1 MRKLN
6 PMTINGPSR
15 SAMLVAACRA
25 LAEECEPS
33 QRLIN
38 DPFAR
43 AFVDDR
49 AMQAARLDVPLQRVL
64 RLRTRYIDDRVTA
77 FCAKYP
83 NAEVL
88 LLGAG
93 LDARPFRLDIAAR
106 FIEIDMPG
114 SVDGKQQ
121 ILDSLGVTARDRR
134 AAGVDLTV
142 DRVPPALSAL
152 GFDTSSPSFVVWEG
166 VVFYLSEPAAIEVVN
181 DLASV
186 LAPGSELVFDYS
198 DRPKSGGFAERANT
212 DRIAASLIEG
222 GEPLRNGLSDAL
234 GTLEAA
240 GFDVL
245 DDGPVEELGPRYG
258 LAPFERVYPARILH
272 AARR

>member
-1 MRKLN
+1 
-6 PMTINGPSR
+6 
-15 SAMLVAACRA
+15 MLVAACRA

-38 DPFAR
+38 DPFAHE
-43 AFVDDR
+43 FVDDR
-49 AMQAARLDVPLQRVL
+49 AMEAARLDIPLQRVL

-106 FIEIDMPG
+106 FIEMDMPG
-114 SVDGKQQ
+114 SVEGKQQ
-121 ILDSLGVTARDRR
+121 ILDSLGMTARDRR
-134 AAGVDLTV
+134 AVGVDLTV

-152 GFDTSSPSFVVWEG
+152 GFDISSPAFVVWEG
-166 VVFYLSEPAAIEVVN
+166 VVFYLSETAAIGVIN

-198 DRPKSGGFAERANT
+198 DRPKQSGFDAKANT
-212 DRIAASLIEG
+212 EKIAVSLSEG

-234 GTLEAA
+234 GTLGAA

-272 AARR
+272 ARRR

>member
-1 MRKLN
+1 MS
-6 PMTINGPSR
+6 TSGPSR

-25 LAEECEPS
+25 LAEECETS
-33 QRLIN
+33 ERLIS

-43 AFVDDR
+43 SFVDDR
-49 AMQAARLDVPLQRVL
+49 AMEAARLDPPLQRVL

-77 FCAKYP
+77 FCVAHP

-93 LDARPFRLDIAAR
+93 LDARPFRLDVDAR
-106 FIEIDMPG
+106 FIEMDIPA
-114 SVDGKQQ
+114 SVDGKQR
-121 ILDSLGVTARDRR
+121 ILDSLGIAARDRR
-134 AAGVDLTV
+134 AVGVDLTV

-152 GFDTSSPSFVVWEG
+152 GFDSSSPAFVVWEG
-166 VVFYLSEPAAIEVVN
+166 VVFYLNETDAVGVIN

-198 DRPKSGGFAERANT
+198 DRPKRGGFENTEKIAE
-212 DRIAASLIEG
+212 SLSKG

-234 GTLEAA
+234 GTLDAA

-245 DDGPVEELGPRYG
+245 DDGAVEELGPRYG
-258 LAPFERVYPARILH
+258 LAPFPRVYPARILH
-272 AARR
+272 ARRR

>member
-1 MRKLN
+1 
-6 PMTINGPSR
+6 MTTNGPSR

-25 LAEECEPS
+25 LAVECEPS
-33 QRLIN
+33 QRLID

-49 AMQAARLDVPLQRVL
+49 AMEAARRDVPLQRVL
-64 RLRTRYIDDRVTA
+64 RLRTKYIDDRIIA
-77 FCAKYP
+77 FCATFP

-106 FIEIDMPG
+106 FIEMDMPG
-114 SVDGKQQ
+114 SVEGKQQ

-134 AAGVDLTV
+134 AVGVDLTV

-152 GFDTSSPSFVVWEG
+152 GFVTSSPAFVVWEG
-166 VVFYLSEPAAIEVVN
+166 VVFYLNETAATGAIN

-186 LAPGSELVFDYS
+186 LAPRSELVFDYS
-198 DRPKSGGFAERANT
+198 DRPKQSDIDVRANT
-212 DRIAASLIEG
+212 EKIAASLSEG

-234 GTLEAA
+234 GTLDAA
-240 GFDVL
+240 GFEVL

-258 LAPFERVYPARILH
+258 LAPFDRVYPARILH
-272 AARR
+272 ARRR

>member
-1 MRKLN
+1 MS
-6 PMTINGPSR
+6 TSGPSR

-25 LAEECEPS
+25 LAEECAPS
-33 QRLIN
+33 QRLIS

-43 AFVDDR
+43 SFVDDR
-49 AMQAARLDVPLQRVL
+49 ALEAARLDPPLQRVL
-64 RLRTRYIDDRVTA
+64 RLRTRYIDDRVVS
-77 FCAKYP
+77 FCASHP

-93 LDARPFRLDIAAR
+93 LDARPFRLDVEAR
-106 FIEIDMPG
+106 FIEMDMPA

-121 ILDSLGVTARDRR
+121 ILDSLGVVARDRR
-134 AAGVDLTV
+134 AVGVDLTV

-152 GFDTSSPSFVVWEG
+152 GFDRSSPAFVVWEG
-166 VVFYLSEPAAIEVVN
+166 VVFYLSETAAVRVIN

-198 DRPKSGGFAERANT
+198 ARPAQSDFDARANT
-212 DRIAASLIEG
+212 DRIAASLSAG

-234 GTLEAA
+234 GTLDAA

-245 DDGPVEELGPRYG
+245 DDGAVEELGPRYG
-258 LAPFERVYPARILH
+258 LDPFARVYPARILH
-272 AARR
+272 ARRR

>member
-1 MRKLN
+1 MA
-6 PMTINGPSR
+6 TSGPSR

-33 QRLIN
+33 ERLIS

-43 AFVDDR
+43 SFVDDR
-49 AMQAARLDVPLQRVL
+49 AMDAARLDQPLQRVL

-77 FCAKYP
+77 FCVSHPK
-83 NAEVL
+83 AEVL

-93 LDARPFRLDIAAR
+93 LDARPFRLDIDAR
-106 FIEIDMPG
+106 FIEMDMPA

-134 AAGVDLTV
+134 AVGVDLTV

-152 GFDTSSPSFVVWEG
+152 GFDTSSPAFVVWEG
-166 VVFYLSEPAAIEVVN
+166 VVFYLNETDAIGVIN

-186 LAPGSELVFDYS
+186 LASGSELIFDYS
-198 DRPKSGGFAERANT
+198 DRPKGGGSEIKTNT
-212 DRIAASLIEG
+212 EKIAASLSAG

-234 GTLEAA
+234 ETLDVA

-245 DDGPVEELGPRYG
+245 DDGAVEELGPRYG
-258 LAPFERVYPARILH
+258 LAPFARVYPARILH
-272 AARR
+272 ARRR